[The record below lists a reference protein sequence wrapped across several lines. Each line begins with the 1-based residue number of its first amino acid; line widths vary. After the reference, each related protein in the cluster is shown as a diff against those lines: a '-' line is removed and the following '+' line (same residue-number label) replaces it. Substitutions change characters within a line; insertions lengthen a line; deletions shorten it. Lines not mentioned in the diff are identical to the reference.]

1 MAIAAS
7 GIGSGIDILGL
18 VDQLVNSSRAR
29 PEQLLDD
36 RESKLSGQISSIGT
50 LKSAISTF
58 QDSLEKLNDPA
69 SFLVYSGSSS
79 DETVATLTAGA
90 TAQPGTFGINVT
102 QLAVANKVSTTAF
115 ADSDTTAVGTGNLTV
130 ANANGDSF
138 MLSFAGSGDN
148 TLDAIA
154 KSINDASDN
163 FGVTATVINID
174 DGIGG
179 FDSKLVITANET
191 GEDYALTLTA
201 DPSLNALDNATG
213 SLANVTTA
221 KNAIIEI
228 DGVANVFTSQ
238 SNKVTGAIDG
248 VTLDLV
254 KLGTTTAIVAADQD
268 GIVENV
274 EAFVDSYNKMIAT
287 FNIQTAYN
295 DGEAGPLFSDATIR
309 SLRSQITTTIA
320 DTVPSATSSYNSL
333 SALGITTNDNG
344 ELSLDSA
351 ELKEALDADFDSVS
365 IVFTATDGIAT
376 RLDTSVEQYTKFAGL
391 LDSKKDSLNTRL
403 DLVGD
408 ARERLEYRIG
418 KMEARLTAQFIA
430 MDGLLASLNSTG
442 SFLTQQLA
450 NLPGFTRPK

>member
-1 MAIAAS
+1 VAIAAS